1 MMEFGKNLRAA
12 REAKGLSCSQVAEKT
27 HLMIQIIEGLE
38 NENFKKIVAPIYGRG
53 FVKLYCETVDL
64 DPKPYIDEFM
74 RLFSLGKT
82 PEDRPSQSPIPEG
95 QPHAPAAVP
104 PPPVS
109 LATQVEINQ
118 TPTSAPKPISVQSS
132 IPTASTAPAAL
143 SPRPENMTDN
153 HAETLIQPPPPK
165 PQPSRP
171 VGPLF
176 EQQPASPSAALP
188 PRPPHNDGPLFDQPT
203 QSEPKQKRTF
213 HLPQM
218 DIPEV
223 PPSLWR
229 IAALVIAFILI
240 IWGLTIGVRALYRAT
255 MTPPAAPTTSEQAQ
269 LTQPPPPKQTATKPA
284 EKQTA
289 NPAAST
295 AAKLPRAPRTP
306 IDIPPLYID

>member
-82 PEDRPSQSPIPEG
+82 PEDRPAQSPIPEG
-95 QPHAPAAVP
+95 QPPAPAAVP
-104 PPPVS
+104 PPPAS
-109 LATQVEINQ
+109 PAIQVEMNQ
-118 TPTSAPKPISVQSS
+118 IPTSAPKPISVQSS

-143 SPRPENMTDN
+143 PPRPENTTNN
-153 HAETLIQPPPPK
+153 HAEPLIQPPPPK
-165 PQPSRP
+165 PQTQPSRT

-176 EQQPASPSAALP
+176 EQQPESPTAAIP
-188 PRPPHNDGPLFDQPT
+188 PRPPHNNGPLFDQPT
-203 QSEPKQKRTF
+203 QCEPKQKRTF

-255 MTPPAAPTTSEQAQ
+255 MTPPATPTTSEQAQ
-269 LTQPPPPKQTATKPA
+269 LTQPPPQKQTVAKHA

-295 AAKLPRAPRTP
+295 AAKLPRTP